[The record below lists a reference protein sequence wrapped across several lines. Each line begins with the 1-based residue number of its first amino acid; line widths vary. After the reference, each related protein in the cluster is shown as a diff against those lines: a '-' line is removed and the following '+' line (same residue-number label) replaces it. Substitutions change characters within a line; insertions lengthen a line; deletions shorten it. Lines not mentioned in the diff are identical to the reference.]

1 MEKNLAEQYR
11 RNLQKSNRKNP
22 DLRKFK
28 GKVMEGKDLEF
39 FKGLSFQIKNEANN
53 VMADGYNNNSITR
66 IEKLLGDFNM
76 LYNAYYEQIVR
87 NPANKLSQ
95 PMRDIVE
102 GIKNTLLQI
111 SDIEPAYANRLKAQL
126 NQLDDL
132 NRRTGGNIIKGVP
145 TPSYLSG
152 SGNGTYNGDVSVD
165 VEYYEPT
172 LEERMRAQRFLP
184 LWEDNRYSKLQM
196 NSDYN

>member
-11 RNLQKSNRKNP
+11 KNLSRSNKKNP
-22 DLRKFK
+22 DVRKFK
-28 GKVMEGKDLEF
+28 GKVMEGKELEF
-39 FKGLSFQIKNEANN
+39 FKGKAFQIVNEANN

-66 IEKLLGDFNM
+66 IERLLGDFNL

-95 PMRDIVE
+95 PMRDIIDQ
-102 GIKNTLLQI
+102 IKSVLVQLQEV
-111 SDIEPAYANRLKAQL
+111 SPEYANRLNAQL
-126 NQLDDL
+126 NQLNDMY
-132 NRRTGGNIIKGVP
+132 RRTGGSIFKGVP
-145 TPSYLSG
+145 TPSYLNG
-152 SGNGTYNGDVSVD
+152 GGNGTYNGDVPVD

-172 LEERMRAQRFLP
+172 LEERMRTQKFLP
-184 LWEDNRYSKLQM
+184 LWEDNRYTKMEM